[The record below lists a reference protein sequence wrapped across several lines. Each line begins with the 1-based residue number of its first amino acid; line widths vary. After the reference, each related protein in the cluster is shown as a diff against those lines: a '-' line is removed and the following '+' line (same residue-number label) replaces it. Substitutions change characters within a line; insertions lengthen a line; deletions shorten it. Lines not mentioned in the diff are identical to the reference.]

1 MKRPILIQ
9 GAMKIEL
16 EIILEKISEKE
27 EKEIDGYKF
36 INGKINNYPIILSLT
51 KIGSV
56 NSNLATYIAIK
67 EFNPESIINQ
77 GVAGGQNKNIHRGD
91 IVIGTG
97 CINFNSFESKERNEG
112 EGSNPFEWEIVDFEL
127 NKENEETKM
136 NSDDYLLKVS
146 KSTSINYKNEV
157 HFGVLGS

>member
-67 EFNPESIINQ
+67 EFNPECIINQ
-77 GVAGGQNKNIHRGD
+77 GVAGGQNKIIHR
-91 IVIGTG
+91 
-97 CINFNSFESKERNEG
+97 RR
-112 EGSNPFEWEIVDFEL
+112 L
-127 NKENEETKM
+127 
-136 NSDDYLLKVS
+136 
-146 KSTSINYKNEV
+146 
-157 HFGVLGS
+157 